1 MRTWAGFEPRIPRV
15 TDSGLRAVCVF
26 PPHANLRTC
35 VSTHCVSPALGR
47 RAGGCTELNPAW
59 PLSDAGKGNVASK
72 RSRHRLRAAPAE
84 RSASRLCS
92 CCAPSHRSSHFR
104 QRSRGVHMSQFRKLL
119 RRMSRSRGMSQFR
132 TAAQQARRCHCH
144 KARRR
149 RRQRC
154 ACGSAA
160 VDDRRAR
167 RPPRDRHAPPPR
179 STC

>member
-1 MRTWAGFEPRIPRV
+1 MTNSRQVSGMLSIADFTRLISCEPIALRR
-15 TDSGLRAVCVF
+15 SGAR
-26 PPHANLRTC
+26 PPHD
-35 VSTHCVSPALGR
+35 GG
-47 RAGGCTELNPAW
+47 AGGCTELNPTC
-59 PLSDAGKGNVASK
+59 PLSDAGEGNVASK

-144 KARRR
+144 EARRR

>member
-1 MRTWAGFEPRIPRV
+1 MNRDYLLGNGNDLPDRHA
-15 TDSGLRAVCVF
+15 L
-26 PPHANLRTC
+26 PPHGKLAYRRIASLRR
-35 VSTHCVSPALGR
+35 SAAPR
-47 RAGGCTELNPAW
+47 RHRPGGCTELNPTW
-59 PLSDAGKGNVASK
+59 PLSDAGKGNVTSK

-84 RSASRLCS
+84 LSASRLCS

-144 KARRR
+144 EARRR

>member
-1 MRTWAGFEPRIPRV
+1 MQDRHA
-15 TDSGLRAVCVF
+15 L
-26 PPHANLRTC
+26 PPHSKLAYRRIASLRR
-35 VSTHCVSPALGR
+35 SAAARRR
-47 RAGGCTELNPAW
+47 RAGGCTELNPTW

-104 QRSRGVHMSQFRKLL
+104 QRSRGVHMSQFQKLM
-119 RRMSRSRGMSQFR
+119 RRMSQSRGMSQFR
-132 TAAQQARRCHCH
+132 TAAQQTAPCHCH
-144 KARRR
+144 EARRR

-160 VDDRRAR
+160 VDDRHER
-167 RPPRDRHAPPPR
+167 RPPRDRHAPPSR